1 MRELLQSKKLQLQH
15 WHKVYDLGR
24 KTIPIIALLGTIIA
38 SVAYFKTKEAYWIS
52 GALTQISVLPY
63 TLAAITPLNT
73 RLTKVLDDSQDL
85 AEIEESKKR
94 EVV

>member
-1 MRELLQSKKLQLQH
+1 M
-15 WHKVYDLGR
+15 
-24 KTIPIIALLGTIIA
+24 PIIALLGTIIA